1 MSKVSLRLSE
11 ETIRTLGR
19 AVTDKADL
27 IYQAYSPNGCYEL
40 VNDKHKQYQILQDS
54 GVISINPNN
63 ITLGSNFTAIL
74 KNLDRK
80 SRNANI
86 APDIELSKHQISNE
100 VALAQI
106 QSDSFEDESEEMMH
120 LANIGVMDI
129 FHAVIVPKAIYCL
142 YLQGINAMN
151 QKTALF
157 VVTNTSRK
165 MDASSA
171 NNSTN
176 A

>member
-1 MSKVSLRLSE
+1 MVEINENIFIIYWVRSPVESSKISFYRYCAFFKS
-11 ETIRTLGR
+11 TL
-19 AVTDKADL
+19 TT
-27 IYQAYSPNGCYEL
+27 Y
-40 VNDKHKQYQILQDS
+40 
-54 GVISINPNN
+54 
-63 ITLGSNFTAIL
+63 
-74 KNLDRK
+74 
-80 SRNANI
+80 
-86 APDIELSKHQISNE
+86 
-100 VALAQI
+100 
-106 QSDSFEDESEEMMH
+106 
-120 LANIGVMDI
+120 IGVMDI